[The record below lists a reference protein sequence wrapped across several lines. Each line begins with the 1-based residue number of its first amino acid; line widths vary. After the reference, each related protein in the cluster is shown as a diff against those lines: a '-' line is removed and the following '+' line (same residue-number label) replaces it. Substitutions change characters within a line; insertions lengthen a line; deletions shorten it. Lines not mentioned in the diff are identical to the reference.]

1 MKFLLEVSHGEW
13 LTVKRRRAGLDQLEM
28 AENMGLTRHQYQ
40 AKEANQN
47 GKLKRRLQPNEAA
60 FLMRR
65 RSKKSQN
72 VIAKEIGVSRLW
84 VNRMEMGLEDCERLL
99 DFWKLR
105 K

>member
-13 LTVKRRRAGLDQLEM
+13 LTIKRRRQGLDQLEM
-28 AENMGLTRHQYQ
+28 AEKMGISRHQYQ
-40 AKEANQN
+40 TKEAKAD
-47 GKLKRRLQPNEAA
+47 GKLKRRIADNEAA

-65 RSKKSQN
+65 RSKKSQS

-84 VNRMEMGLEDCERLL
+84 VNRMEMGLEDTDRLL

-105 K
+105 S